1 METYLMIFITALL
14 CMIPVGWVFK
24 YFDGVF
30 NTQADLIDKIIS
42 KLQENTAKITVV
54 ENNHKQ
60 SSLDDF
66 ILEEE

>member
-1 METYLMIFITALL
+1 
-14 CMIPVGWVFK
+14 MIPVGWVFK